1 MANKSYEI
9 SRHIWPLPEGSASRG
24 TVVLVHGLG
33 EHIGR
38 YGHVAKFLNDSYFN
52 VVGYDLYGHG
62 KSEGVPGCIRSSS
75 QHLDDLVDVVDSVR
89 KAMPEGQPLLLLGH
103 SMGGLIAARFVSLN
117 LRPIDGLA
125 LSSPALDPDLNAFQK
140 LLLAVLPAIL
150 PNLRVGNGLNA
161 GFISH
166 DAKVVAAYKNDPLV
180 HDRISGQLAKFI
192 ADAGPA
198 VIANA
203 ASWVAPTLV
212 LFAGQDKLVNPR
224 VSRAFISKAPSSIVS
239 SYCFENMYHEIFN
252 EPNAIEVFARLKPW
266 LDTRF

>member
-38 YGHVAKFLNDSYFN
+38 YGHIAKFLNDSHFN

-62 KSEGVPGCIRSSS
+62 KSDGVRGSFRCSS
-75 QHLDDLVDVVDSVR
+75 QHLDDLVEVVDGAR
-89 KAMPEGQPLLLLGH
+89 NAMPKYQPLLLLGH

-117 LRPIDGLA
+117 LRPIDGLV

-161 GFISH
+161 DFISH
-166 DAKVVAAYKNDPLV
+166 DAGVVAAYKNDPLV
-180 HDRISGQLAKFI
+180 HDRISGLLAKFI
-192 ADAGPA
+192 AEAGPA
-198 VIANA
+198 VIAA
-203 ASWVAPTLV
+203 AAYWAVPTLV

-224 VSRAFISKAPSSIVS
+224 GSRAFISKAPSSIVS
-239 SYCFENMYHEIFN
+239 SFYFEAMYHEIFN
-252 EPNAIEVFARLKPW
+252 EPNAIEVFAQLEPW

>member
-9 SRHIWPLPEGSASRG
+9 SRHTWRLPEGSASRG

-38 YGHVAKFLNDSYFN
+38 YGHVVKFLNDSHFN
-52 VVGYDLYGHG
+52 GIGYDLYGHG

-75 QHLDDLVDVVDSVR
+75 QHLDDLVDVVDSAR
-89 KAMPEGQPLLLLGH
+89 KAMPAGQPLILLGH

-117 LRPIDGLA
+117 LRPIDGLV
-125 LSSPALDPDLNAFQK
+125 LSSPALDPDLGAFQK

-161 GFISH
+161 DFISH
-166 DAKVVAAYKNDPLV
+166 DAQVVAAYKNDPLV
-180 HDRISGQLAKFI
+180 HDRISGLLAKFI

-198 VIANA
+198 VITAAAN
-203 ASWVAPTLV
+203 WVVPTLV

-224 VSRAFISKAPSSIVS
+224 GSRVFISKAPSLVVS
-239 SYCFENMYHEIFN
+239 SFCFENMYHEIFN
-252 EPNAIEVFARLKPW
+252 ESNASEVFAQLKPW
-266 LDTRF
+266 LDTRY